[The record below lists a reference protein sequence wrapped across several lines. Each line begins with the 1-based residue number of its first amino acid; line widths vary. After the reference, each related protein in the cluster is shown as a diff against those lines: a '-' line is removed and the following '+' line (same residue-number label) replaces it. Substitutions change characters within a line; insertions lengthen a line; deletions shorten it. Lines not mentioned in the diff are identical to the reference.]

1 MLKWSFYFQLR
12 CLRRQLL
19 NRVIQRYDPLS
30 AKAGDLGFHSV
41 QGMLKGFIDLVF
53 EHQGQY
59 FILDWKSNY
68 LGDSVSD
75 YHGDALNNAMAE
87 HRYDLQYQIYALA
100 LHRFLRSRLPDY
112 DYHAHFGGVYYLF
125 LRGMDGQ
132 SEHGVFYA
140 RPSLALLNDLDSLID
155 GHSIEPKQ
163 TDSGQM
169 ELI

>member
-1 MLKWSFYFQLR
+1 MILYLPKPAIWVF
-12 CLRRQLL
+12 
-19 NRVIQRYDPLS
+19 IQY
-30 AKAGDLGFHSV
+30 K
-41 QGMLKGFIDLVF
+41 GMLKGFIDLVF

-100 LHRFLRSRLPDY
+100 LHRFLRSRLPIMIIMLIL
-112 DYHAHFGGVYYLF
+112 A
-125 LRGMDGQ
+125 
-132 SEHGVFYA
+132 VFITCFYVVWMVKRTWSFFMLA
-140 RPSLALLNDLDSLID
+140 PSLPLLNDLDSLID